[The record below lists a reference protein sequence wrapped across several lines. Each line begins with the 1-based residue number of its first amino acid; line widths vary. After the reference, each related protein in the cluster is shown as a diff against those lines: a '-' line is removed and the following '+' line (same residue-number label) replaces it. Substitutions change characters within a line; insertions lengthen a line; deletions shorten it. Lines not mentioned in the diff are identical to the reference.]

1 MSQPQP
7 TDHHDLL
14 PLLLVL
20 GSPTVSVIFG
30 DRFAQRFRIL
40 KHSDSSL
47 PFDQFLA
54 SPPVRSATAILCA
67 GGIQISADLLSQLPS
82 VRLVVTASA
91 GVNHIDVPECRR
103 RGIAVTN
110 AGDSLTE
117 DVADMAVGLLID
129 VLRKMSAA
137 DRYVRG
143 GSWVA
148 HGNFPLAHKLGAKRV
163 GIVGL
168 GRIGSEVAKRLEA
181 FGCKISYNSR
191 TKKDSVSYRFY
202 NNICELANDN
212 EVLIICCSLNNQTRH
227 MIDRRVMCAL
237 GKDGVIINVGRGEI
251 IKEKELVECLV
262 GGEIGGAGLDVFEDE
277 PNVPQELIGLDN
289 VVLSP
294 HWGVFTLE
302 SFEALFQVTVG
313 NLDAFFSNNPLHFQV
328 LQN

>member
-143 GSWVA
+143 GNWVA
-148 HGNFPLAHKLGAKRV
+148 HGNFPLAHKLGGKGV

-168 GRIGSEVAKRLEA
+168 GRIGSEVAKRVEA
-181 FGCKISYNSR
+181 FG
-191 TKKDSVSYRFY
+191 
-202 NNICELANDN
+202 
-212 EVLIICCSLNNQTRH
+212 LNHQTRH